1 MPKCYNPAGFLIP
14 ITARFSVLLNR
25 IFINRAW
32 SVSVLLV
39 VALFAV
45 LAGCEAAEP
54 TANVESGAK
63 KVAVFEGGEVTLG
76 EVQEFAEQSGLG
88 ELTPGSPEFEAAI
101 AQIMPQ
107 IVDIEVTKAYARE
120 NGITVSEDE
129 VNQEIET
136 IKDQISEQAQ
146 AQGQDL
152 GRDEAYEQALEQA
165 GITEEELR
173 DQIRE
178 QLPVQKVQ
186 EKVTGDVEPSQE
198 EIEKFYD
205 ENKEA
210 QFTTPEQRCARHIL
224 FNKDQKE
231 KAEEVKQQLENGADF
246 AQLAKE
252 NSQDPGSAEQGGDLG
267 CLGRGDTVPE
277 FDKAL
282 FGAEQGEIVGP
293 VETQFGYHV
302 IEVTDAKAAS
312 TQPLSDVEGDIREQ
326 LSGDLQAQE
335 FATWVQEQE
344 KKRDVKY
351 LEGYKPPA

>member
-1 MPKCYNPAGFLIP
+1 M
-14 ITARFSVLLNR
+14 LL
-25 IFINRAW
+25 A
-32 SVSVLLV
+32 
-39 VALFAV
+39 VALLV
-45 LAGCEAAEP
+45 LAGCEAAQP

-63 KVAVFEGGEVTLG
+63 KVAVFEGGEVTLS

-88 ELTPGSPEFEAAI
+88 EISPGSPQFEAAI
-101 AQIMPQ
+101 SQIMPQ
-107 IVDIEVTKAYARE
+107 LVDIEITKAYAEE
-120 NGITVSEDE
+120 NGITVTDAE
-129 VNQEIET
+129 VDKEIET
-136 IKDQISEQAQ
+136 IKDQLVEQARS
-146 AQGQDL
+146 QGQEGVD
-152 GRDEAYEQALEQA
+152 REDAFKQALDQA
-165 GITEEELR
+165 GLTEEQLR
-173 DQIRE
+173 DTIRE

-186 EKVTGDVEPSQE
+186 ERVTGDVEPSEE

-231 KAEEVKQQLENGADF
+231 KAEDVKQQLENGADF
-246 AQLAKE
+246 AELAKE

-282 FGAEQGEIVGP
+282 FDAEKGDIVGP

-302 IEVTDAKAAS
+302 IEVTDVKAAS
-312 TQPLSDVEGDIREQ
+312 TRPLSEVEGDIRQQ

-335 FATWVQEQE
+335 FGTWIQEQE
-344 KKRDVKY
+344 KKRDVRY